1 MIPFGIS
8 QPATDRTA
16 LPPRSGFRR
25 WFAPPMLSRGGA
37 RPSPW
42 FSKALIAPRLMG
54 ATRRSSTS
62 AILERPA
69 STTANRPN
77 PAHRTLGRPSA
88 QLLIA
93 GGFDEPLRERRG
105 QPGGIGPGA
114 ARTDV
119 TPIAWRPPKRSL
131 ASGGLAPT
139 QIDPGTP
146 CRGLVMPPAGVSPVA
161 SGARLYSTR
170 LQRDR
175 LRQGAEAPN
184 RRADGIACASPP
196 LQGRL
201 SSPLAKENSIRRTR
215 GAFHHRTSRHV
226 SSGLGLLV
234 HRLSPDC
241 GNRGWPGRLFD
252 RPARGGMTMPCPR
265 AGRLGPALATDA
277 R

>member
-1 MIPFGIS
+1 
-8 QPATDRTA
+8 
-16 LPPRSGFRR
+16 
-25 WFAPPMLSRGGA
+25 MLSRGEA

-42 FSKALIAPRLMG
+42 FSRALFAPRLMG
-54 ATRRSSTS
+54 APRRSTIS

-69 STTANRPN
+69 STTSNRPN
-77 PAHRTLGRPSA
+77 PAHRVLGRPSS

-93 GGFDEPLRERRG
+93 GGSALPCGRHG

-119 TPIAWRPPKRSL
+119 TPFAWRPPKRSL

-146 CRGLVMPPAGVSPVA
+146 CRGLVTPPAGVSPVA

-170 LQRDR
+170 LQRAR
-175 LRQGAEAPN
+175 LRSDAEAPN
-184 RRADGIACASPP
+184 RRADEIACASSP

-201 SSPLAKENSIRRTR
+201 SSPLAKENPIRRTR
-215 GAFHHRTSRHV
+215 GAFHHRTSLLAFTR
-226 SSGLGLLV
+226 GLDPPV

-241 GNRGWPGRLFD
+241 GYRMSPGAFSID
-252 RPARGGMTMPCPR
+252 QPEEA
-265 AGRLGPALATDA
+265 
-277 R
+277 